1 MLQLHCVYD
10 NTASDRPSGYGS
22 DETGEMCNQ
31 YLLSDLQL
39 QTRRSKGGAVLA
51 PSGAVL
57 AALQPRRPGLGR
69 RKDAGLWITGGALGR
84 SSAPGK
90 RLSSALGPTR

>member
-31 YLLSDLQL
+31 YLLSDLRL
-39 QTRRSKGGAVLA
+39 QARGSNG
-51 PSGAVL
+51 GAVL
-57 AALQPRRPGLGR
+57 AALALEPDLVPTRPGW
-69 RKDAGLWITGGALGR
+69 GLVPLVPNCRVLAQAL
-84 SSAPGK
+84 
-90 RLSSALGPTR
+90 